1 MKPHTRRY
9 WIKLNLLCAQ
19 LIVAEQV
26 AANEHKRDLVY
37 RRVAERTVREADE
50 RLHLFIA
57 LYARTNYFG
66 ELGREVSCGWC
77 TCFSCTA
84 SSPTQE
90 EMTTLRGAEV

>member
-50 RLHLFIA
+50 RLHFFIA
-57 LYARTNYFG
+57 LYARTSYFA
-66 ELGREVSCGWC
+66 EIGREVSLEWC
-77 TCFSCTA
+77 TYFGCTA
-84 SSPTQE
+84 SSHT
-90 EMTTLRGAEV
+90 GA